1 METYYTTNTIG
12 NRFLIAKGYKTF
24 QVKQGV
30 SRVELVNEM
39 GKCRTTNMTS
49 RNYSKEMC
57 T

>member
-1 METYYTTNTIG
+1 MTTYYTTNTIG

-30 SRVELVNEM
+30 SRIELAKEM

-49 RNYSKEMC
+49 RSYSKEMY